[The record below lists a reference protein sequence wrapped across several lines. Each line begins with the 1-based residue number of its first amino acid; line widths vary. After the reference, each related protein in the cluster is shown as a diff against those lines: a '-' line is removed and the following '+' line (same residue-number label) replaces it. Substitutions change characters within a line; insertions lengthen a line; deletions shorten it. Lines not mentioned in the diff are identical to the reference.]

1 MQDLEPLREYTM
13 LNQTDKYQIGNTLY
27 RYLFSDPY
35 ARPDC
40 PRFVFR
46 PLPGQR
52 KKADLT
58 LNKHKIHKVYLVPG
72 YQARTPQTVVSQGVQ
87 LALF

>member
-1 MQDLEPLREYTM
+1 MQDLEPIMGYTR
-13 LNQTDKYQIGNTLY
+13 LNQSDVYQINNILY
-27 RYLFSDPY
+27 RYLYSDPY

-40 PRFVFR
+40 PRFLFR
-46 PLPGQR
+46 PLAGQR

-72 YQARTPQTVVSQGVQ
+72 YQAKTPQVVEPQGVQ